1 MSVETSIENGI
12 ALKILEG
19 ESPKEIEEKKSC
31 LKIVT
36 TNPKLI
42 IAISVTVL
50 TMVITVGVMIAF
62 LTKPEKY
69 ASFQFDGRDVQI
81 AGATTGGDTHC
92 TGGIEL
98 NPNFE
103 VEDTEEM

>member
-1 MSVETSIENGI
+1 MSVDTSIENGI
-12 ALKILEG
+12 ALKILED
-19 ESPKEIEEKKSC
+19 ESPTEIEEKKSC

>member
-1 MSVETSIENGI
+1 MSVDTSIENGI

-36 TNPKLI
+36 TNRKLI

-50 TMVITVGVMIAF
+50 TMVITVGVMIA
-62 LTKPEKY
+62 LLYDPSKGK
-69 ASFQFDGRDVQI
+69 ASFQFEGRDIQI
-81 AGATTGGDTHC
+81 ASAGADTHC
-92 TGGIEL
+92 TGGIQL

-103 VEDTEEM
+103 VEDSEEM